1 MQADYRYIVVEGP
14 IGSGKSPLS
23 RKLAEHFGCTLIS
36 EQPEQNPFLE
46 QFYLNAA
53 NHGLAAELYFLLR
66 RTETLNL
73 IATADEIGNAN
84 HSMQRVVSDFLLE
97 KDQIFVPT
105 ILREDEQALYWQLKQ
120 KIMPEI
126 PVPDLVIYLQT
137 SAGAA
142 EAQLRSRGDNHINLF
157 PPGYLQQVHEEYH
170 RYFYLYDRA
179 PLLIANT
186 EELDFV
192 NNPDHFQLLLH
203 AIANMRG
210 SRHYLNLSE
219 R

>member
-1 MQADYRYIVVEGP
+1 MDYQYIVVEGS
-14 IGSGKSPLS
+14 IGSGKSALA
-23 RKLAEHFGCTLIS
+23 RRLAEYFNALYLTES
-36 EQPEQNPFLE
+36 PETNPFLDL
-46 QFYLNAA
+46 FYQNAA
-53 NHGLAAELYFLLR
+53 NHGLATELHFLMRRAKAIDIINAE
-66 RTETLNL
+66 ETRN
-73 IATADEIGNAN
+73 G
-84 HSMQRVVSDFLLE
+84 RVVADFLLE